1 MNTNPPPVPALT
13 VHNFS
18 GGQQSSALLW
28 MILRKEFVP
37 DSPFLVLNAD
47 PGMENE
53 QTYQYVERMRGL
65 CQAQGIEFVTAAG
78 PNLFSDLVELDQ
90 TDATRFDLPP
100 YWTRNRT
107 TGKRGRLM
115 QKCTAAYKIAPMDRA
130 VRRKLRDLYGANV
143 SGRIPNN
150 IKIVKFIGFTSD
162 EAHRITE
169 SKAAYTTFRY
179 PLIEMGLSKQD
190 TYDYFLHIGETPPPR
205 SVCNACFANSLEHFI
220 AMSVERPRDFAQAVA
235 VDRAI
240 RDLSQVGVTDEC
252 YVCSP
257 LVPLD
262 RLLDGEEYGIDEEDY
277 SCDSG
282 HCFI

>member
-1 MNTNPPPVPALT
+1 MRNTQTPVPALT
-13 VHNFS
+13 VLNFS

-37 DSPFLVLNAD
+37 DSPFIVLNAD

-65 CQAQGIEFVTAAG
+65 CQAQGIEFITASG

-90 TDATRFDLPP
+90 TDATRLDLPP
-100 YWTRNRT
+100 YWTVNQT
-107 TGKRGRLM
+107 TGKRGRLV
-115 QKCTAAYKIAPMDRA
+115 QKCTATYKIAPMDR
-130 VRRKLRDLYGANV
+130 VIRRKLRELYGANV
-143 SGRIPNN
+143 SGRIQGH
-150 IKIVKFIGFTSD
+150 ITIVKFIGFTSD
-162 EAHRITE
+162 EAHRVTE
-169 SKAAYTTFRY
+169 SKAAFITFRY

-190 TYDYFLHIGETPPPR
+190 THDYFLRIGETPPPR

-220 AMSVERPRDFAQAVA
+220 TMSVERPRDFAQAVA

-252 YVCSP
+252 YVCSS

-282 HCFI
+282 YCFI